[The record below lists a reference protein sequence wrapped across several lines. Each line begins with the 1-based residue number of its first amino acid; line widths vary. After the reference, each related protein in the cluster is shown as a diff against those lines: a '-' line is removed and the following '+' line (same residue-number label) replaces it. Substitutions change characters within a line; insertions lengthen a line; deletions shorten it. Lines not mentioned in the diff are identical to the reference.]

1 MSDSPAPVAP
11 APDAPAQT
19 EQAKPDASGAP
30 VKAAAPAPVSRKVK
44 LALDGDTEQEFDL
57 DQVKAWVSRGK
68 NAAQLMSKAEQR
80 AREAADAEKRA
91 GTVKERLGNK
101 AEREKLLKEWNI
113 DPRQFA
119 EELLLPYVQ
128 NEMLSEEQRA
138 LQSERQRAE
147 AAEARLKER
156 EAADLTAKE
165 AAEIEQHK
173 QRLGSSFVKALDALK
188 VPQSVWPFAVRRM
201 AAFQEHAE
209 EDVPPEELAEIVKA
223 DALAEFRSYA
233 DGMTAEQL
241 EEWLG
246 QGPRLKLRQFDL
258 AKLKARQAGLP
269 GAHVAQH
276 VNGQPSTNGASK
288 RKAFM
293 TDREWEA
300 ELKRRTS
307 EG

>member
-11 APDAPAQT
+11 AAPASDDSV
-19 EQAKPDASGAP
+19 EPAKPEAAQAKPAAP
-30 VKAAAPAPVSRKVK
+30 VVPRKVK
-44 LALDGDTEQEFDL
+44 LALEGDAEQEFDL
-57 DQVKAWVSRGK
+57 DQVRAWVSRGK

-80 AREAADAEKRA
+80 AREAAETEKRA
-91 GTVKERLGNK
+91 GSVKERLGNK
-101 AEREKLLKEWNI
+101 AEREKYLKELGY

-128 NEMLSEEQRA
+128 NEMLTEDQRA
-138 LQSERQRAE
+138 FQTERQRAE

-156 EAADLTAKE
+156 ETADATAKE
-165 AAEIEQHK
+165 AAEIEEHK

-188 VPQSVWPFAVRRM
+188 VPQSAWPFAVRRM

-223 DALAEFRSYA
+223 DQLAEFRAVA

-246 QGPRLKLRQFDL
+246 QGPRLKLRAHDL
-258 AKLKARQAGLP
+258 AKLKSRQVGLP
-269 GAHVAQH
+269 GAHAPQL
-276 VNGQPSTNGASK
+276 NGQPQTNGASK

-300 ELKRRTS
+300 ELKRRTQ